1 MVDLTGPSYDA
12 MIEAG
17 LKVAVTAFN
26 RAVTMYLTLKG
37 NTFETR
43 DELCVLIAAHAA
55 PAPDP
60 LLTTAAA
67 PPNLFG

>member
-1 MVDLTGPSYDA
+1 MTELSGPSYDA
-12 MIEAG
+12 MIEQGVKA
-17 LKVAVTAFN
+17 AVTAFN

-67 PPNLFG
+67 PPNQFG

>member
-1 MVDLTGPSYDA
+1 MTELSGPSYDA
-12 MIEAG
+12 MIEQGVKA
-17 LKVAVTAFN
+17 AVTAFN
-26 RAVTMYLTLKG
+26 RAVVMYLTLKG

-55 PAPDP
+55 PAPDT